1 MFAANLI
8 KKALLGGLAAAAIA
22 GAAQAQTYPS
32 RPITLIVP
40 WPAGGPTDVTMRA
53 MAEVA
58 SKHLGQPI
66 VIENK
71 AGGSGTVGPATMA
84 ATAKPDGYTLAQM
97 PITVY
102 RLPLMQKTTWKADD
116 FTYIIH
122 LTGYVFAAFSSASTP
137 FKTWQEVIDYAKANP
152 GKVTYGSTGTGGS
165 LHLGMEMLAEK
176 SGVKFTHVPFKGAA
190 EVNAAVAGGHVMV
203 GASGT
208 SIRPLVDAGKAR
220 FLNVWTAKRVSFL
233 PDIPTLQDLGYP
245 YVIDSPW
252 GLAGPKG
259 MDPKVV
265 QVLHDAFK
273 KALED
278 PAVIESLGRFDMVP
292 NYKGTADYRAAVD
305 EQIELEDALLKRIGL
320 RKKD

>member
-1 MFAANLI
+1 MNNQRGLKTILASIGMMVLASAAS
-8 KKALLGGLAAAAIA
+8 
-22 GAAQAQTYPS
+22 AQDYPS
-32 RPITLIVP
+32 KPITLIVP
-40 WPAGGPTDVTMRA
+40 WPAGGPTDVTMRS
-53 MAEVA
+53 MAEAA

-66 VIENK
+66 IIENK
-71 AGGSGTVGPATMA
+71 AGGGGTVGPATMA
-84 ATAKPDGYTLAQM
+84 AAAKPDGYTIAQM

-122 LTGYVFAAFSSASTP
+122 LTGYVFAAFASADTP
-137 FKTWQEVIDYAKANP
+137 FKKWEDVIAYAKANP
-152 GKVTYGSTGTGGS
+152 GKITYGSTGSGTS

-190 EVNAAVAGGHVMV
+190 EVNAAVAGGHVML

-220 FLNVWTAKRVSFL
+220 FLNVWTVKRVSFL

-265 QVLHDAFK
+265 AKIHDAFK
-273 KALED
+273 KALEEQ
-278 PAVIESLGRFDMVP
+278 PVIDSLARFDMVP
-292 NYKGTADYRAAVD
+292 NYKGTADYNVAVQ
-305 EQIELEDALLKRIGL
+305 EQIKLEEALLKRIGME
-320 RKKD
+320 RKD